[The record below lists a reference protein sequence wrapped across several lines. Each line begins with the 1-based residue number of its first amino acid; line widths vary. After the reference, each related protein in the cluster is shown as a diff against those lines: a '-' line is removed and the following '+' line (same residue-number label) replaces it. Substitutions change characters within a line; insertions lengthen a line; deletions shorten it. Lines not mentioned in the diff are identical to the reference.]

1 VAALHGRLVRHTA
14 AGGDDPLFERTTVA
28 APLEHGV
35 RASVG
40 RHEAEAAAQQ
50 HFYHHHHQL
59 EAPRPA
65 PSSPP
70 AASTRA
76 ASHAGGSPVPSFKA
90 MEGGPAH
97 LQPPQMSAAVAA
109 AFAAG
114 GGGGGGGGGHSGHPS
129 RRPTMTDAG
138 RGWGGGAAPPAHHRT
153 ASTTSTHDVTAP
165 PASTQPGPPVV
176 RMGRREAWARFLAYE
191 ASWQVCLR
199 AAGERSPDA
208 APFLA
213 DGCGALRKAF
223 GFGGLLLSPAGPDAP
238 PAGAALAWDDAE
250 AAVLPTV
257 GFKPEVTRTA
267 AIKVAVSRVAAADLR
282 ARARAHATAAVGG
295 GGGGLGGLLR
305 PSDASESIP
314 VSATLA
320 AGTGLAV
327 CLRPTRWGGSDV
339 DGDGT
344 AVAEVNGDG
353 RAPRGDVL
361 ELGPGDM
368 GDDLL
373 VEVRAGGPGGA
384 LVASGLVPVGDVW
397 SAAGADGEGR
407 AAGGAGEGA
416 AADPPDRERR
426 GGGDRAAGK
435 GGKLLGLLAR
445 AAGGGHHVAAD
456 AGHGGAG
463 KKWVTL
469 YDTDGARYGHACLGA
484 WICTQETTVIA
495 TAAIRGDRVAAAAG
509 PSGAGLGAGSAPGGG
524 LLRVTAWQVYDVAL
538 AAALRAQGCG
548 PRRLAVS
555 GEWAWLLRALAGTY
569 GVRPSYAALAHARW
583 AVTRANATPTAYCLS
598 LLGSTLGPLKAQE
611 AAGSLLPQEAAILAS
626 VEREV
631 VALLAATLEAYHSL
645 SESAPGGV
653 LEGGGGAPD
662 VPPPALLPA
671 VELAGILRDGLRPS
685 PVAWLASRFRAA
697 AVRRYAALETACDA
711 AAAPFA
717 ARVTRQ
723 EADDAGA
730 PSARHPSH
738 PGGVTSADA
747 DAYARLEALA
757 SAIQAELSADLAIH
771 DAAVLPAFINLPQ
784 VAAAEYGRALSARLT
799 AVLADH
805 PPPEPS
811 PPAVDLLVAIG
822 RQQEFLAWHN
832 LAPPAGHPGAL
843 DALAVFGP
851 HVGAWIDRSRRGLV
865 LRCRELEATTVAT
878 APAAA
883 VGGGGGLGGPGGGH
897 EAAGDG
903 RGCAAPLVEEVL
915 ALTGAEVGRYER
927 VVTYWPLF
935 APAVEGAACAALR
948 EATAAVSRQCGL
960 TQVPDGSG
968 GAGDPGGAPWEGG
981 AGGGGGPPPHSPGR
995 WKWRA
1000 APPAAGAARLTVAPH
1015 EAVLLNSL
1023 RRLLVVAPA
1032 MEHLLDGW
1040 ARGEGE
1046 GDGEEGEG
1054 GEGAGPPAP
1063 PSRAA
1068 ASPGRR
1074 PGGRAGTASPPPR
1087 GGRAAAAAAARA
1099 GDDPRAGPALGAQL
1113 AQLVKELRCE
1123 YASAVTSTAG
1133 RIARGVFSLPGR
1145 SVRRALEA
1153 HGSAGAPGA
1162 AQQALGPALEVLE
1175 EVLLGLARSLEGRVY
1190 VAVGR
1195 GLWDHCAGEVLAYV
1209 EGLQEGGGGGFGV
1222 GPAPPGAPGGVGGGA
1237 ALGGAGGGGGTRD
1250 AWRGRQA
1257 AAACLEVVDTF
1268 FSAVLAG
1275 TLAHDLSGRDLDLP
1289 ASSARA
1295 HRLLDRNTDAATASY
1310 TVF

>member
-1 VAALHGRLVRHTA
+1 MRHTA
-14 AGGDDPLFERTTVA
+14 AGGDDPLSERTTVA

-40 RHEAEAAAQQ
+40 RHEAEAAAHYQAAVHLRQQ
-50 HFYHHHHQL
+50 HQRQ
-59 EAPRPA
+59 APHDDSPARPA
-65 PSSPP
+65 SG
-70 AASTRA
+70 A
-76 ASHAGGSPVPSFKA
+76 GSPARSPE
-90 MEGGPAH
+90 MEAAGA
-97 LQPPQMSAAVAA
+97 PPPMSAAVAA

-114 GGGGGGGGGHSGHPS
+114 GAAPGS
-129 RRPTMTDAG
+129 RRPTDAG
-138 RGWGGGAAPPAHHRT
+138 RPAAAAWGTGGSHHRSAAQASGAAHTHT
-153 ASTTSTHDVTAP
+153 HTTTTAP
-165 PASTQPGPPVV
+165 PQTGPPVV

-191 ASWQVCLR
+191 AAWQVCLR
-199 AAGERSPDA
+199 SAGERAPGA

-213 DGCGALRKAF
+213 DGCAALRKAF
-223 GFGGLLLSPAGPDAP
+223 GFTGLLLAPAGPDGAP
-238 PAGAALAWDDAE
+238 AAGGGGALAWDDSE
-250 AAVLPTV
+250 AAVLPAV

-267 AIKVAVSRVAAADLR
+267 AIKVALSRVAAADLR
-282 ARARAHATAAVGG
+282 ARARAHASAAVGGGGGG
-295 GGGGLGGLLR
+295 GGGGLGGLGGLLGGGR
-305 PSDASESIP
+305 PTDHLDASSIP

-327 CLRPTRWGGSDV
+327 CLRPTSWSAAGGNEA
-339 DGDGT
+339 
-344 AVAEVNGDG
+344 AVADVTGDG
-353 RAPRGDVL
+353 RAPGGDVL

-368 GDDLL
+368 RGDLL
-373 VEVRAGGPGGA
+373 VEVRSGGGGGPV
-384 LVASGLVPVGDVW
+384 VASGLVPVGDVW
-397 SAAGADGEGR
+397 SAAGAGSGSGGPAAGDGAPGDDTDRERR
-407 AAGGAGEGA
+407 AAGGPAS
-416 AADPPDRERR
+416 
-426 GGGDRAAGK
+426 K

-445 AAGGGHHVAAD
+445 AAGGHGAHAAAPS
-456 AGHGGAG
+456 AGDGGAG

-469 YDTDGARYGHACLGA
+469 YDPDGARYGHACLAA

-495 TAAIRGDRVAAAAG
+495 AAAIRGDRVAAAAG
-509 PSGAGLGAGSAPGGG
+509 PSGAGLGAAHGPGGGG
-524 LLRVTAWQVYDVAL
+524 LLRVTPAQVYDVAL

-548 PRRLAVS
+548 PRRLAVT
-555 GEWAWLLRALAGTY
+555 GEWAWLLGCLAASY
-569 GVRPSYAALAHARW
+569 GVRPSYAALAHAKW

-598 LLGSTLGPLKAQE
+598 LLGAVLGPLKAAQGRG
-611 AAGSLLPQEAAILAS
+611 ALLPQELAMLGA
-626 VEREV
+626 VEREA

-645 SESAPGGV
+645 SEAAPGGV
-653 LEGGGGAPD
+653 LEGGGAAPE

-671 VELAGILRDGLRPS
+671 VELAGTLREGLRPNAVS
-685 PVAWLASRFRAA
+685 WLAARFRAA
-697 AVRRYAALETACDA
+697 AARRYAALETGCEA

-717 ARVTRQ
+717 AR
-723 EADDAGA
+723 AGGGG
-730 PSARHPSH
+730 PDGSGDARHRPDPSH
-738 PGGVTSADA
+738 AGGVTSADA

-757 SAIQAELSADLAIH
+757 SAIQAELGSDLAIH
-771 DAAVLPAFINLPQ
+771 DAAVLPSFINLPQ
-784 VAAAEYGRALSARLT
+784 VCAAEYGREYAAKLSS
-799 AVLADH
+799 VLAAH

-811 PPAVDLLVAIG
+811 PPAVDLLVAVG

-865 LRCRELEATTVAT
+865 ARCRELEATTVAT
-878 APAAA
+878 APAA
-883 VGGGGGLGGPGGGH
+883 VVMGGPGGPGDHHHPGGGGSGGGGG
-897 EAAGDG
+897 GDG
-903 RGCAAPLVEEVL
+903 RACAAPLVEEVL

-960 TQVPDGSG
+960 TQVPDGG
-968 GAGDPGGAPWEGG
+968 
-981 AGGGGGPPPHSPGR
+981 GGGGGPPPLPGSRTASRALSGEEGWGAASSPGR

-1032 MEHLLDGW
+1032 MERLLDGW
-1040 ARGEGE
+1040 ARGGGE
-1046 GDGEEGEG
+1046 DGGGGEG
-1054 GEGAGPPAP
+1054 GASGP
-1063 PSRAA
+1063 PSRAT
-1068 ASPGRR
+1068 SPGRH
-1074 PGGRAGTASPPPR
+1074 ATASPPPR

-1123 YASAVTSTAG
+1123 YASSVTSTAS

-1153 HGSAGAPGA
+1153 HGSSGVPGA
-1162 AQQALGPALEVLE
+1162 SQQALGPSLEVLE
-1175 EVLLGLARSLEGRVY
+1175 EVLLGLARALEGRVY

-1195 GLWDHCAGEVLAYV
+1195 GLWDHTACEVLSYV
-1209 EGLQEGGGGGFGV
+1209 EGLQEGAV
-1222 GPAPPGAPGGVGGGA
+1222 GPAPPGAPGGIGGGA
-1237 ALGGAGGGGGTRD
+1237 LAGVGGGTRD

-1257 AAACLEVVDTF
+1257 AAACLDVVDNF